1 MFFIDCFIFLT
12 SLFLDFRFL
21 HFMTIDLSKII
32 ATFINAA
39 KTRVNI
45 CIIKAALGKRFFIA
59 ERIVFRYNLNF
70 TFNELIIK

>member
-1 MFFIDCFIFLT
+1 MFFDDCFIFLT
-12 SLFLDFRFL
+12 SLFL

-45 CIIKAALGKRFFIA
+45 CIVKAALRKLFFYG
-59 ERIVFRYNLNF
+59 RKDCFRYNLNF